1 MQVIEQRGQRTAGSK
16 IILGVGF
23 EPSAGEPTLQPVGVM
38 HAPQADAGAVRDSPG
53 QRASPD
59 L

>member
-1 MQVIEQRGQRTAGSK
+1 
-16 IILGVGF
+16 VGF